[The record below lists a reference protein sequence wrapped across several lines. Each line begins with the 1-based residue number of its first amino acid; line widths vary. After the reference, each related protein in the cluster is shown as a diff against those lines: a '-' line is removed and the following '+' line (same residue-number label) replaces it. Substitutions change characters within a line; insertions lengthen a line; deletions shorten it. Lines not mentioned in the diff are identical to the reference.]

1 MAVKFIKILFIFL
14 LPLVIAY
21 TCTEYLLSAAENI
34 YTVKKRMLEQEK
46 DSLQVLIAGTSQTFH
61 SLNPALFNRPSL
73 NLAAPT
79 QPLYYDCQIILKHL
93 SQLKKLR
100 LVIIPIDYITLFS
113 DANKNSYYLLN
124 YYHFW
129 NIDNPVLSKTDVRR
143 YSLLA
148 YFKPATCREM
158 IAEMITEKKIN
169 IRMEDKEM
177 LDNGFEP
184 LDAPADT
191 SRFDES
197 AAKLMGNWN
206 ATQLSKNYFD
216 GNTKRL
222 NELINTLQEKK
233 IKVLLFTTPV
243 TQYIYKRHDSIFMAM
258 RSDFLKSIVSR
269 FSNVTYADFSLDQRF
284 SIKDFYDPDHLD
296 AAGAAKFSNIIR
308 YEYIDQMIH

>member
-233 IKVLLFTTPV
+233 IKRVGENIDRTINCRIISATHKDLAVEITQKRFREDLFFRLNVIPILIPPLRERSEDLLPLAEF
-243 TQYIYKRHDSIFMAM
+243 
-258 RSDFLKSIVSR
+258 FLRKYVI
-269 FSNVTYADFSLDQRF
+269 SNMFILEF
-284 SIKDFYDPDHLD
+284 
-296 AAGAAKFSNIIR
+296 
-308 YEYIDQMIH
+308 